1 MKLTAFAKLF
11 IAAVILGAVA
21 FIGYKNGW
29 FASLSGTPSQP
40 TSTAAPSGASGAV
53 ASTPPAAGPSGSTGS
68 GPAAGARKKIV
79 VGVNDFGGAY
89 AGLVANDGAIA
100 GPNSLFAKEGLDVEI
115 RLVRGSKERLA
126 DFDAGKI
133 DVMLLT
139 LDYVANLYSDYK
151 KKNVELATFFFVDWS
166 RGNLGIV
173 TKPGFNTI
181 ESLKKARIATTRN
194 TPTHYFALTLL
205 ERSSLKPADIEAV
218 KAGFVYAKKTPDAGE
233 LFNRGEVD
241 AVAIWEPH
249 LTEAMTKGNGKLLV
263 STMTATNLVAD
274 VLFARRDFLTENAAV
289 MPAFIRAWLGGV
301 EKLKA
306 DPEAGI
312 AVISTAFAQAPELT
326 RSVLAKIKPANFADN
341 RVFFGLETESSP
353 YERLL
358 SDAAR
363 IWKKEGIID
372 EAPAPKTVAMTK
384 FLESLA
390 PAYRDQKVEET
401 FHFGAAPGQKVE
413 PILTKSASIYF
424 ASGSAEL
431 DANAR
436 KVVDEFANE
445 IVGIFQNSF
454 IRVEGNTD
462 STGNKKSNVELS
474 KKRAEAVVDYLITRQ
489 RFDPARFVAVGN
501 GPDRPIG
508 DNKTDEG
515 REWNR
520 RTDFRVVPNY

>member
-1 MKLTAFAKLF
+1 MKLTLLSKVF
-11 IAAVILGAVA
+11 ISLVILAAVG

-29 FASLSGTPSQP
+29 LTSFFAGPPQSP
-40 TSTAAPSGASGAV
+40 APSGSPSASANP
-53 ASTPPAAGPSGSTGS
+53 SQTPAAPTGPSGA
-68 GPAAGARKKIV
+68 PAAKKRIV

-89 AGLVANDGAIA
+89 AGLVANDGAIP

-139 LDYVANLYSDYK
+139 LDYVANLYADYK
-151 KKNVELATFFFVDWS
+151 KKNVELATFMFVDWS

-173 TKPGFNTI
+173 TKPGFNTV

-205 ERSSLKPADIEAV
+205 ERSSLKPADIDQV
-218 KAGFVYAKKTPDAGE
+218 KAGFVFAKKTPDAGE
-233 LFNRGEVD
+233 MFNRGEVD

-263 STMTATNLVAD
+263 STVTATNLVAD
-274 VLFARRDFLTENAAV
+274 VLFARRDFLTQNAEV
-289 MPAFIRAWLGGV
+289 MPAFIRAWLGGA
-301 EKLKA
+301 ERLKA
-306 DPEAGI
+306 DPEGSITKI
-312 AVISTAFAQAPELT
+312 AAAFSQTPELT
-326 RSVLAKIKPANFADN
+326 RAVLSKIKPANFADN
-341 RVFFGLETESSP
+341 RAFFGLETEGSP

-358 SDAAR
+358 SDAAQ
-363 IWKKEGIID
+363 IWKKEGLIE
-372 EAPAPKTVAMTK
+372 EAPPPKQVAMTK

-390 PAYRDQKVEET
+390 PAYKDQKLEES
-401 FHFGAAPGQKVE
+401 FSFQNVPSAKVE

-424 ASGSAEL
+424 GSGSAEL

-436 KVVDEFANE
+436 KVVDEFSNE

-462 STGNKKSNVELS
+462 STGNKKANVELS
-474 KKRAEAVVDYLITRQ
+474 KKRAEAVVDYLVTRQ
-489 RFDPARFVAVGN
+489 RFDRARFVAVGN